1 MSTRPASGNG
11 DGMVVVVEALPE
23 HDAAK
28 RSRTARAMGRRIPRG
43 YASEPPLPRPDLTYV
58 PVRRIPVVT
67 PEEGRRHM
75 ATDLTIT
82 TEDRPGG
89 LASVGEA
96 LGAAGINIEGLLGI
110 GMEGRGII
118 HVCVQ
123 DGAAARKALE
133 GAGLRVEDEAEA
145 ILGGAVKGADQPG
158 TLGMMARQ
166 IADAGVNIRAV
177 YVATNNRA
185 VMVTDDN
192 AKVMEMMANM

>member
-1 MSTRPASGNG
+1 
-11 DGMVVVVEALPE
+11 
-23 HDAAK
+23 
-28 RSRTARAMGRRIPRG
+28 
-43 YASEPPLPRPDLTYV
+43 
-58 PVRRIPVVT
+58 
-67 PEEGRRHM
+67 M

-96 LGAAGINIEGLLGI
+96 LGNAGINIEGLCGL

-123 DGAAARKALE
+123 DAAGARQALE
-133 GAGLRVEDEAEA
+133 AAGLKVEGEADA
-145 ILGGAVKGADQPG
+145 ILGDPVQGAEQPG
-158 TLGMMARQ
+158 TLGTMARQ
-166 IADAGVNIRAV
+166 IADAGINIRAA

-192 AKVMEMMANM
+192 AKLMEMMANM